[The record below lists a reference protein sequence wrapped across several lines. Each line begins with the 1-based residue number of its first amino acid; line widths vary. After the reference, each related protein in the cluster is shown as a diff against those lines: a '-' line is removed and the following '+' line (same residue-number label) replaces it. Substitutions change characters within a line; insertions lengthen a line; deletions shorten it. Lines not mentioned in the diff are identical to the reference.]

1 MSGDQHAECACL
13 ENRHNTQLNQSMD
26 GLILFLVFAGGIA
39 AVVLGVSVYNKLNPL
54 REELKEA
61 EGNIEVVMH
70 KVKDL
75 TEKLVAL
82 ATRYGFH
89 EQNIHLQISADRR
102 KAQES
107 IYQRTMQAITMISG
121 FADNFPT
128 LKADHTYLRLMD
140 DLTRLSGETQQKYED
155 YNRRAKVYNTE
166 RTGFPAVVLSSMLGF
181 TKASY
186 LNPTRWY
193 PAHTQKAIS

>member
-1 MSGDQHAECACL
+1 
-13 ENRHNTQLNQSMD
+13 MD
-26 GLILFLVFAGGIA
+26 GLIIFLLFAGLIV
-39 AVVLGVSVYNKLNPL
+39 AVVHGISVYNRLNPL

-75 TEKLVAL
+75 TEKLVSL
-82 ATRYGFH
+82 ASRYGFH
-89 EQNIHLQISADRR
+89 EQNVHLQVSADRR

-121 FADNFPT
+121 FADSFPT
-128 LKADHTYLRLMD
+128 LKADQTYLRLMG
-140 DLTRLSGETQQKYED
+140 DLSVLAGETQQKYED
-155 YNRRAKVYNTE
+155 YNRRAKIYNTE
-166 RTGFPAVVLSSMLGF
+166 RTAFPAVISSSILGF

-193 PAHTQKAIS
+193 PATAQKAIP

>member
-1 MSGDQHAECACL
+1 
-13 ENRHNTQLNQSMD
+13 MD
-26 GLILFLVFAGGIA
+26 GLIIFFLVAAAIV
-39 AVVLGVSVYNKLNPL
+39 AVVQGISIYNKLNPL
-54 REELKEA
+54 REGLKEA

-70 KVKDL
+70 KVAGL

-89 EQNIHLQISADRR
+89 EQNIHLQISHDRR

-107 IYQRTMQAITMISG
+107 IFQRTMQAITMISG

-128 LKADHTYLRLMD
+128 LKADQTYLRLMD

-155 YNRRAKVYNTE
+155 YNHRAKVYNTE
-166 RTGFPAVVLSSMLGF
+166 RTGFPAVIMSGMLGF

-193 PAHTQKAIS
+193 PAPTQRAIP

>member
-1 MSGDQHAECACL
+1 
-13 ENRHNTQLNQSMD
+13 MD
-26 GLILFLVFAGGIA
+26 GFLIFLLFASAVTA
-39 AVVLGVSVYNKLNPL
+39 AVMGISVYNKLNPL

-107 IYQRTMQAITMISG
+107 IFQRTMQAITMISG

-128 LKADHTYLRLMD
+128 LKADQTYLRLMD

-155 YNRRAKVYNTE
+155 YNRRAKVQT
-166 RTGFPAVVLSSMLGF
+166 T
-181 TKASY
+181 
-186 LNPTRWY
+186 
-193 PAHTQKAIS
+193 

>member
-1 MSGDQHAECACL
+1 
-13 ENRHNTQLNQSMD
+13 MD
-26 GLILFLVFAGGIA
+26 GLVLFLTLAAGISAVAMGI
-39 AVVLGVSVYNKLNPL
+39 SIYNKLNPL

-107 IYQRTMQAITMISG
+107 IFQRTMQAITMVSG
-121 FADNFPT
+121 FADSFPT

-155 YNRRAKVYNTE
+155 YNRRAKVYYTE
-166 RTGFPAVVLSSMLGF
+166 RTGFPAVVMSGMLGF

-193 PAHTQKAIS
+193 PAQTQKARP